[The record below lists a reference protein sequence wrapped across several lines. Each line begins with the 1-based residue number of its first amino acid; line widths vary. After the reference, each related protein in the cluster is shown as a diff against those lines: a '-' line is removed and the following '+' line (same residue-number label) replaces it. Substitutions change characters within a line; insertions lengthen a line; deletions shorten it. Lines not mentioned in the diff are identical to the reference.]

1 MDQSK
6 IRRLAEQ
13 APGPK
18 VASDDAGLQTR
29 ARGNQVSS
37 AKSNKIA
44 GRFRNRDTFFDHD
57 QRRQSCLVTRRR
69 SHQRIVVKYSI
80 AG

>member
-13 APGPK
+13 APSLK
-18 VASDDAGLQTR
+18 VASDDAGSQTR
-29 ARGNQVSS
+29 ARENQASS
-37 AKSNKIA
+37 AQSNKIA
-44 GRFRNRDTFFDHD
+44 GRLRNRDTLFDHD
-57 QRRQSCLVTRRR
+57 QRRQSCLVTRR

>member
-13 APGPK
+13 APGLK
-18 VASDDAGLQTR
+18 VASDDAVSQTR
-29 ARGNQVSS
+29 ARGNQASG

-57 QRRQSCLVTRRR
+57 QRR
-69 SHQRIVVKYSI
+69 
-80 AG
+80 